1 MRPIR
6 EKLAR
11 RFDPKSLPR
20 FPIDAM
26 NRIDGT
32 LNRGGGGGGEGRGG
46 GGGGKGGGGEV
57 GRWEEGR
64 EGKKNIHGIAAD
76 NNGVKYAVEAFA
88 CVFLSDGHACCL
100 LHYTLALRSFTDLRQ
115 TAAFLIRS
123 YFPSCIA

>member
-1 MRPIR
+1 M
-6 EKLAR
+6 
-11 RFDPKSLPR
+11 
-20 FPIDAM
+20 
-26 NRIDGT
+26 
-32 LNRGGGGGGEGRGG
+32 GGGEGRERRGG
-46 GGGGKGGGGEV
+46 EEEEEEGGK
-57 GRWEEGR
+57 RK
-64 EGKKNIHGIAAD
+64 KKNIHDIAAD

>member
-46 GGGGKGGGGEV
+46 GGGVKEGEERWGG
-57 GRWEEGR
+57 GR
-64 EGKKNIHGIAAD
+64 EGGREKKI
-76 NNGVKYAVEAFA
+76 
-88 CVFLSDGHACCL
+88 
-100 LHYTLALRSFTDLRQ
+100 YTASRPII
-115 TAAFLIRS
+115 TA
-123 YFPSCIA
+123 

>member
-1 MRPIR
+1 M
-6 EKLAR
+6 E
-11 RFDPKSLPR
+11 
-20 FPIDAM
+20 
-26 NRIDGT
+26 GEGGEGGE
-32 LNRGGGGGGEGRGG
+32 GGGGRGKE
-46 GGGGKGGGGEV
+46 GGK
-57 GRWEEGR
+57 R
-64 EGKKNIHGIAAD
+64 KKNIHDIAAD

>member
-1 MRPIR
+1 M
-6 EKLAR
+6 E
-11 RFDPKSLPR
+11 
-20 FPIDAM
+20 
-26 NRIDGT
+26 
-32 LNRGGGGGGEGRGG
+32 GGEG
-46 GGGGKGGGGEV
+46 GE
-57 GRWEEGR
+57 GEEGEGRR
-64 EGKKNIHGIAAD
+64 EGKEKKNIHDIAAD

>member
-1 MRPIR
+1 M
-6 EKLAR
+6 
-11 RFDPKSLPR
+11 
-20 FPIDAM
+20 
-26 NRIDGT
+26 
-32 LNRGGGGGGEGRGG
+32 GGGEGRGG
-46 GGGGKGGGGEV
+46 RG
-57 GRWEEGR
+57 EEGR
-64 EGKKNIHGIAAD
+64 RKRRREGKEKKKNIHDIAAD

>member
-26 NRIDGT
+26 NRIDVEQ
-32 LNRGGGGGGEGRGG
+32 GGGGDGRGEGR
-46 GGGGKGGGGEV
+46 GKGGGGVV
-57 GRWEEGR
+57 GRWEGGR

>member
-32 LNRGGGGGGEGRGG
+32 LNREGEGEGRVEGEGEGVKEGEERWGG
-46 GGGGKGGGGEV
+46 GRKGG
-57 GRWEEGR
+57 R
-64 EGKKNIHGIAAD
+64 EKKI
-76 NNGVKYAVEAFA
+76 
-88 CVFLSDGHACCL
+88 
-100 LHYTLALRSFTDLRQ
+100 YTASRPII
-115 TAAFLIRS
+115 TA
-123 YFPSCIA
+123 